1 MARTGLL
8 VVTSL
13 SKIAISLSAAR
24 KHVLGTLYVQLYSP
38 FLQTRPT
45 PTFSKAIT
53 AIYVSSMRWCRDIDV
68 RIIVGNLKPNNTKK
82 FNKSIDVLLFD
93 NCFPTEDA
101 AKVSNSY
108 ASASVVNLPAEDAT
122 TSDEVPAPI
131 VKFDFDD
138 TGSQEECSVYD
149 NVVLGG
155 TFDRLHVGHKIL
167 LTEAIIRARKRLVV
181 GVTDESIVK
190 GRLKPFFLFSYLLLF
205 FTGKTLFEL
214 ILPVQQRIE
223 NVIEFLN
230 SVDNTLIYD
239 VVPIYDPFGPTK
251 TDPNLDVMHFTL
263 IDCPHNHIIL
273 NFDLLLCSW
282 SLSARKP

>member
-108 ASASVVNLPAEDAT
+108 ASASVVKIPAEDAIT
-122 TSDEVPAPI
+122 STSDEVPAPI

-138 TGSQEECSVYD
+138 TGSQEECTVYD

-155 TFDRLHVGHKIL
+155 TFDRLHIGHKIL

-190 GRLKPFFLFSYLLLF
+190 GSLKHGLCPSDYFNVQI

-214 ILPVQQRIE
+214 ILPVQQRIK

-230 SVDNTLIYD
+230 SVDNTLIYE

-251 TDPNLDVMHFTL
+251 TDPNLDVRPFNKAT
-263 IDCPHNHIIL
+263 IL
-273 NFDLLLCSW
+273 Y
-282 SLSARKP
+282 

>member
-1 MARTGLL
+1 MKMARTGLL

-13 SKIAISLSAAR
+13 SKIAISLVAAR

-38 FLQTRPT
+38 FLQTHQT

-53 AIYVSSMRWCRDIDV
+53 AIYASSMRWCRDVDV
-68 RIIVGNLKPNNTKK
+68 RIIVGNLKPNNIKK
-82 FNKSIDVLLFD
+82 FSKSIDVLLFD

-108 ASASVVNLPAEDAT
+108 SSASVVKLPADDVTT
-122 TSDEVPAPI
+122 TSTSDDVPAPI

-138 TGSQEECSVYD
+138 TGSQEDITVYD

-155 TFDRLHVGHKIL
+155 TFDRLHTGHKIL

-190 GRLKPFFLFSYLLLF
+190 GRLKHGPGPCDNINLLC

-251 TDPNLDVMHFTL
+251 TDPNLDVRSLKNT
-263 IDCPHNHIIL
+263 NIL
-273 NFDLLLCSW
+273 Y
-282 SLSARKP
+282 